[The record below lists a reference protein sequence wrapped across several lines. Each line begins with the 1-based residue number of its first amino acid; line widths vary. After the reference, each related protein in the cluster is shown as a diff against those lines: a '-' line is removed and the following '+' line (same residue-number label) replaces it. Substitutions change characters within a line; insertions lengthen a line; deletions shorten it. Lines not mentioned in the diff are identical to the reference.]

1 MNFELENKIALV
13 TGGTKGIGLSIATAF
28 IKQGAKVIITARDEK
43 TGAESASALGSN
55 CRFIPCDVTQ
65 PEQVEN
71 VIREIENEH
80 GRLDILMNNAGSAVG
95 MATVDKME
103 YEDWKFT
110 IETNL
115 HSIFLMSKA
124 ALRLMIQQKY
134 GRIINMS
141 SIEGKKASPT
151 YGHYTASKH
160 AIIGLTKTLAQENGV
175 NNITSNAICPGLVY
189 TDLIRDS
196 MEETAKAKGTTAK
209 EYLSAYVQTS
219 ALKRPTEL
227 DEVAAI
233 CVFLASDASSGITG
247 TAISVDG
254 GDAIY

>member
-1 MNFELENKIALV
+1 MNSPLENKIALV
-13 TGGTKGIGLSIATAF
+13 TGGTKGIGYSIAEKF
-28 IKQGAKVIITARDEK
+28 IELGAKVTITARDQA
-43 TGAESASALGSN
+43 TGEQAAAKLGDN
-55 CRFIPCDVTQ
+55 CDFIPCDVTS
-65 PEQVEN
+65 PEQVDT
-71 VIREIENEH
+71 VIDSIEKKF

-103 YEDWKFT
+103 YNDWKVT

-124 ALRLMIQQKY
+124 ALRLMIPQNY

-160 AIIGLTKTLAQENGV
+160 AIIGLTKTLAQENGIH
-175 NNITSNAICPGLVY
+175 NITSNAICPGLVY

-227 DEVAAI
+227 DEVSALCA
-233 CVFLASDASSGITG
+233 FLASDGAAGITG